1 MPTPIIDLGTLEARR
16 RRWLVRG
23 VVFGI
28 WTSLGVFTTVQVW
41 LILYTARLA
50 GPDLPRETPA
60 ASWWE
65 LLQLQLAEWYIW
77 GMLSLA
83 IFWLA
88 RRFPLERGTWWRS
101 LLVHLPACVVVA
113 FAQTTLVALASEVLR
128 RDIPKPTISGSVLLL
143 FFAAKVQQNVFV
155 YWVLVAIHQALHY
168 YRKFQ
173 ERELRASQLEA
184 RLAQTR
190 LQVLQMQ
197 LHPHFLFNTLN
208 AISALIHEDVEVAD
222 RMIARLGDLLR
233 ATLDNADFQEVPLSQ
248 ELDFVRPYLEIEQ
261 ARLGDRLAVRVDV
274 DPATLDALV
283 PNLLLQPLVENA
295 VRHGIAP
302 RPEGGRIEIR
312 ARRDGS
318 SLRLEVCDDGLG
330 MGKPAGTC
338 REGVGLTNTRARLR
352 QLYGASQRL
361 ELANGPERG
370 FAVRVTVPFRESAE
384 PPARVAES
392 NGAHSNLDRG

>member
-1 MPTPIIDLGTLEARR
+1 MSVQNAK
-16 RRWLVRG
+16 RWWMRG
-23 VVFGI
+23 LAFAV
-28 WTSLGVFTTVQVW
+28 WTFLGVFTASQAY
-41 LILYTARLA
+41 LILYSARLA
-50 GPDLPRETPA
+50 GPYLPKETPA

-77 GMLSLA
+77 GLLSL
-83 IFWLA
+83 IVFWLA
-88 RRFPLERGTWWRS
+88 RRFPLEREAWRRS
-101 LLVHLPACVVVA
+101 LLVHLPASIVLA
-113 FAQTTLVALASEVLR
+113 FAETTLSALASEVLR
-128 RDIPKPTISGSVLLL
+128 QAIPKPTISWSVLLL
-143 FFAAKVQQNVFV
+143 FFTAKFHQNFFI
-155 YWVLVAIHQALHY
+155 YWVLVAVHQALHY

-208 AISALIHEDVEVAD
+208 AISALIHQDVELAD
-222 RMIARLGDLLR
+222 QMIARLGDLLR
-233 ATLDNADFQEVPLSQ
+233 ATLDNANRHEVALCQ

-302 RPEGGRIEIR
+302 RPQGGCIEIR

-318 SLRLEVCDDGLG
+318 SLHLEVRDDGLG
-330 MGKPAGTC
+330 FDRSSGPFP
-338 REGVGLTNTRARLR
+338 EGVGLSNTRARLR
-352 QLYGASQRL
+352 QLYGASHRL
-361 ELANGPERG
+361 ELLTDRDRG
-370 FAVRVTVPFRESAE
+370 LAVRVTIPFRERAE
-384 PPARVAES
+384 SVPHPLES
-392 NGAHSNLDRG
+392 NGAHSNPDRG